1 LGDDR
6 GGCALSD
13 RAERGLLRR
22 LWSRRAGEMLARNT
36 IVSGGIFAFDIGLL
50 WLLVEQA
57 GIGKIAAA
65 VVAFLVAN
73 SVHYV
78 FGRSWVFRGTERALA
93 SGYFYFLV
101 NAGIGFII
109 TISLF
114 AAMIHLTSI
123 NYLLARVL
131 VSVVA
136 GLTVFLLNAVLNFR
150 RL

>member
-1 LGDDR
+1 LV
-6 GGCALSD
+6 
-13 RAERGLLRR
+13 RR
-22 LWSRRAGEMLARNT
+22 LWSRRAAEMLVRNT

-57 GIGKIAAA
+57 GMGKIAAA
-65 VVAFLVAN
+65 IVAFVVAN

-114 AAMIHLTSI
+114 AVMIRLTSV
-123 NYLLARVL
+123 NYLIARIM
-131 VSVVA
+131 VSVIA

>member
-1 LGDDR
+1 V
-6 GGCALSD
+6 
-13 RAERGLLRR
+13 RR
-22 LWSRRAGEMLARNT
+22 LWSRRAGEMLIRNT
-36 IVSGGIFAFDIGLL
+36 IVSGGIFAFDLGLL
-50 WLLVEQA
+50 WLLVERV
-57 GIGKIAAA
+57 GMGKIAAA

-73 SVHYV
+73 SIHYG

-93 SGYFYFLV
+93 SGYFYFLI

-114 AAMIHLTSI
+114 AAMVRLTSV
-123 NYLLARVL
+123 NYLIARVM
-131 VSVVA
+131 VSVIA